1 MDFEK
6 RLERAIERG
15 QHQGDAQAREEAER
29 RMGESELKQLHTQ
42 YQLNLSE
49 HIENCLRKLAD
60 HFPGFRFNTATDERG
75 WGATITRDDLN
86 VAGGRRVNNFS
97 RLEVVISPFSTV
109 HILELRAKGTI
120 NNKESFRR
128 TRYQKLTEADPES
141 FQELIDLWVLEY
153 AELYA
158 SKL

>member
-15 QHQGDAQAREEAER
+15 QHHGDRQAREDAER
-29 RMGESELKQLHTQ
+29 KMGEVELKQLHTKH
-42 YQLNLSE
+42 QLELSE
-49 HIENCLRKLAD
+49 RIEDCLRKLAD

-75 WGATITRDDLN
+75 WGATISRDDLC
-86 VAGGRRVNNFS
+86 VKEGRRANAFS
-97 RLEVVISPFSTV
+97 RLEMVISPFSPV

-120 NNKESFRR
+120 RNKELFKR
-128 TRYQKLTEADPES
+128 TRYQMLTDADPES
-141 FQELIDLWVLEY
+141 FQELIDHWVLEY

-158 SKL
+158 AKS

>member
-15 QHQGDAQAREEAER
+15 HRSSDEKSRQESER
-29 RMGESELKQLHTQ
+29 TLGETELKQLHTN
-42 YQLNLSE
+42 YQFELSE

-60 HFPGFRFNTATDERG
+60 HFPGFRFNTATGQRG
-75 WGATITRDDLN
+75 WGAMISRDDLG
-86 VAGGRRVNNFS
+86 VKSGRAVNSFS
-97 RLEVVISPFSTV
+97 RLEMVISPYSDV

-120 NNKESFRR
+120 RNKELFKR
-128 TRYQKLTEADPES
+128 TRYQMLTEADSDS
-141 FQELIDLWVLEY
+141 FRELIDLWVLEY

-158 SKL
+158 SNT

>member
-15 QHQGDAQAREEAER
+15 QRQSDLEARQDEERKMDEA
-29 RMGESELKQLHTQ
+29 ELKQLHTT
-42 YQLNLSE
+42 YQLQLSE
-49 HIENCLRKLAD
+49 HIEKCLSKLAD

-75 WGATITRDDLN
+75 WGAKISRDDLH
-86 VAGGRRVNNFS
+86 VQDGRRANAFS
-97 RLEVVISPFSTV
+97 RLEMVISPYSSV

-120 NNKESFRR
+120 RNKELFKR
-128 TRYQKLTEADPES
+128 TRYQKLSEADPHS

-158 SKL
+158 AKA

>member
-15 QHQGDAQAREEAER
+15 QHQGDAESQEETQQRVSEA
-29 RMGESELKQLHTQ
+29 ELKQLHTQ
-42 YQLNLSE
+42 YQLKLSE
-49 HIENCLRKLAD
+49 HIETCLRKLAD

-75 WGATITRDDLN
+75 FGATISRDDLS
-86 VAGGRRVNNFS
+86 VEGGRRASSFS
-97 RLEVVISPFSTV
+97 RLEMVISPFASV

-120 NNKESFRR
+120 RNKELFKR
-128 TRYQKLTEADPES
+128 TRYQMLSEADPES
-141 FQELIDLWVLEY
+141 FQQLIDMWVLEY

-158 SKL
+158 AKG

>member
-15 QHQGDAQAREEAER
+15 QHQGDLQARQDAER
-29 RMGESELKQLHTQ
+29 KLGEVELKQLHTK
-42 YQLNLSE
+42 YQLELSE
-49 HIENCLRKLAD
+49 HIEICLRKLAD

-75 WGATITRDDLN
+75 WGATIARDDLL
-86 VAGGRRVNNFS
+86 VEDGRRANSFS
-97 RLEVVISPFSTV
+97 RLEMVISPFASV

-120 NNKESFRR
+120 RNKELFRR
-128 TRYQKLTEADPES
+128 TRYQMLAEADPES
-141 FQELIDLWVLEY
+141 FQQLIDMWVLEY

-158 SKL
+158 ANA

>member
-15 QHQGDAQAREEAER
+15 QHQGDVQAREDAQRKLGEA
-29 RMGESELKQLHTQ
+29 ELKQLHIK
-42 YQLNLSE
+42 YQLELSE
-49 HIENCLRKLAD
+49 QIEDCLRKLAD

-75 WGATITRDDLN
+75 WGATISRDDLL
-86 VAGGRRVNNFS
+86 VEDGRRANSFS
-97 RLEVVISPFSTV
+97 RLEMVISPFASV

-120 NNKESFRR
+120 HNKELFRR
-128 TRYQKLTEADPES
+128 TRYQMLVEADPES
-141 FQELIDLWVLEY
+141 FRQLIDMWVLEY

-158 SKL
+158 SNA